1 MKKLRIF
8 AGVSTLALV
17 VAGTNAFGA
26 ATNATDAYG
35 VYSPVCDVLGGDIN
49 VVFYGFL
56 PSTGVFDKVAS
67 TTINSD
73 TSAWGTDLN
82 LATLSA
88 KINGSITVNGT
99 RYSAGLTPRGAILYS
114 IGGAVPTESVYAEH
128 PALIVSKTTSDWNPA
143 NMIGTDESR
152 LSNILS
158 FGFGPD
164 GGFPAVN
171 SENIFSIKS
180 NNTTTI
186 HYVLAYAANCVA
198 PTGSVCSL
206 TIKGIGGAYYKNS
219 CTAGYKRKSFGDMT
233 PMCANKCAD
242 VNTHI
247 TKGENQKSKIPSIYK

>member
-35 VYSPVCDVLGGDIN
+35 VYDPECEVLGGDIN
-49 VVFYGFL
+49 VVFYGFV

-67 TTINSD
+67 TTINAD
-73 TSAWGTDLN
+73 TSAWGTNLN
-82 LATLSA
+82 LDTLSA
-88 KINGSITVNGT
+88 KINDSITVNGIK
-99 RYSAGLTPRGAILYS
+99 YSTGLTPRGAILYS
-114 IGGAVPTESVYAEH
+114 IGGAVPTESIYTEH

-143 NMIGTDESR
+143 NMIGTDESG

-164 GGFPAVN
+164 GGFPAVTSTN
-171 SENIFSIKS
+171 VFAIKL
-180 NNTTTI
+180 NNTNTI

-206 TIKGIGGAYYKNS
+206 TIKGVGGAYYRNS
-219 CTAGYKRKSFGDMT
+219 CNAGYKRKSFGDMT

-242 VNTHI
+242 VSTHI
-247 TKGENQKSKIPSIYK
+247 TKGAYQESKTPSIYK